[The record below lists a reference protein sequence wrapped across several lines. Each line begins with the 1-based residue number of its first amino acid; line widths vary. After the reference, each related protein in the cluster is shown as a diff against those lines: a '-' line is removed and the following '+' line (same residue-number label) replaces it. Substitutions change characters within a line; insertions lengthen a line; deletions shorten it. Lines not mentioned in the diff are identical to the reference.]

1 MHEVKRRLSKVM
13 TRDAAPQPA
22 PDFERLVEQYQ
33 TAVLRTCCLYLCDWS
48 QTKDAVQEM
57 EPDAGKLETG
67 TVLTYIC
74 QCENLQTGERENG
87 TITVGLPAMTMQE
100 GHQEEE

>member
-1 MHEVKRRLSKVM
+1 MNGLNLFISCKTFNREI
-13 TRDAAPQPA
+13 
-22 PDFERLVEQYQ
+22 FN
-33 TAVLRTCCLYLCDWS
+33 VLHKIVICCLYLCDWS